1 MNYYELFGFPVSPRV
16 NKTLLAQKYFELQ
29 KNHHPDFFT
38 RETEVDKE
46 TALEKSAAIN
56 KAFVIFQHEEK
67 TIEYFLQI
75 KGVILPAEK
84 YQLPPGFLM
93 QMMELNETLA
103 EKDGVTVAAE
113 LAEIEKALYE
123 EIEPLL
129 QQYPTELHPAS
140 MEKLK
145 AYYYKKKYLTRILDR
160 LGD

>member
-1 MNYYELFGFPVSPRV
+1 MNYYELFGFPVSPRI

-38 RETEVDKE
+38 RDTEVEKE

-56 KAFVIFQHEEK
+56 KAFVIFQNEEK
-67 TIEYFLQI
+67 TIEYFLQL
-75 KGVILPAEK
+75 KAVMLPDEK
-84 YQLPPGFLM
+84 YQLPAGFLM

-113 LAEIEKALYE
+113 LAEIEKAIYD

-129 QQYPTELHPAS
+129 QQPPAELDAAS